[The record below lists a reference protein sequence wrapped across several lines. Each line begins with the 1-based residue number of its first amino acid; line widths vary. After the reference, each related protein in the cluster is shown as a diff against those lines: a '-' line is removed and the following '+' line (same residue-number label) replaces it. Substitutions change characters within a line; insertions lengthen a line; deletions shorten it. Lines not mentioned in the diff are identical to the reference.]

1 MLKNLFKVSL
11 IVASLIV
18 FSCTAEEDLPVV
30 GESASEA
37 TEKLNVLATT
47 PMIGEYV
54 SEIGGDNINLTI
66 LMPPEA
72 NPHTYDPS
80 PQDAG
85 KIADADLI
93 FYVGLKYEPAGL
105 IKLLENSSSGENV
118 LVEVGEGIDPIEFK
132 EGGHDDH
139 GDHEGHDDHDE
150 HDEDKHHDDHAED

>member
-1 MLKNLFKVSL
+1 MCIRDSF
-11 IVASLIV
+11 A
-18 FSCTAEEDLPVV
+18 CEAEEEMAVA
-30 GESASEA
+30 EITSK
-37 TEKLNVLATT
+37 KLNVLATT

-54 SEIGGDNINLTI
+54 DQIGGDKINLTI

-85 KIADADLI
+85 KIADADLV

-105 IKLLENSSSGENV
+105 IKLLENSASSANV
-118 LVEVGEGIDPIEFK
+118 LVEIGEGVDPIEFK

-139 GDHEGHDDHDE
+139 E
-150 HDEDKHHDDHAED
+150 